1 MNNSAFLKLGLGLKV
16 IFFVALLGLSGC
28 AKEPS
33 YRVADGS
40 QMQLSELRGNWVLI
54 NYWADWC
61 RPCREEI
68 PELNI
73 LHQRQEGE
81 PIFVLGV
88 NFDYLDG
95 QELTDLIGEMGIE
108 FPVLVDDPQ
117 VLVNKMAVAPNDA
130 SIGGKIIS
138 HPINIDGM
146 PKRGPEKAPS
156 LGEHNAEILSAL
168 GFSPDQL
175 AQWYRDGVI

>member
-1 MNNSAFLKLGLGLKV
+1 LSVFVSNRLNNSAFLKLGLGLKV

-88 NFDYLDG
+88 NFDYLEG

-117 VLVNKMAVAPNDA
+117 VLVGYAAAEVLPMTV
-130 SIGGKIIS
+130 IIS
-138 HPINIDGM
+138 PQGEVH
-146 PKRGPEKAPS
+146 KVLVGPQTAETIEAS
-156 LGEHNAEILSAL
+156 L
-168 GFSPDQL
+168 
-175 AQWYRDGVI
+175 

>member
-1 MNNSAFLKLGLGLKV
+1 MSVFVSNRLNNSAFLKLGLGLKV

-88 NFDYLDG
+88 NFDYLEG

-117 VLVNKMAVAPNDA
+117 VLVGYAAAEVLPMTV
-130 SIGGKIIS
+130 IIS
-138 HPINIDGM
+138 PQGEVH
-146 PKRGPEKAPS
+146 KVLVGPQTAETIEAS
-156 LGEHNAEILSAL
+156 L
-168 GFSPDQL
+168 
-175 AQWYRDGVI
+175 

>member
-1 MNNSAFLKLGLGLKV
+1 MTNSAFLNLGLGLKA
-16 IFFVALLGLSGC
+16 IFLVVLLGLSGC
-28 AKEPS
+28 AKELS

-68 PELNI
+68 PELNM
-73 LHQRQEGE
+73 LHQRKNGE

-88 NFDYLDG
+88 NFDYLEG
-95 QELTDLIGEMGIE
+95 QELTDLITQMGIE

-117 VLVNKMAVAPNDA
+117 MIVGYEAAQVLPMTV
-130 SIGGKIIS
+130 IIS
-138 HPINIDGM
+138 PEGEVHNILI
-146 PKRGPEKAPS
+146 GPQTAESIEAS
-156 LGEHNAEILSAL
+156 L
-168 GFSPDQL
+168 
-175 AQWYRDGVI
+175 

>member
-1 MNNSAFLKLGLGLKV
+1 LTNSAFLNLGLGLKA
-16 IFFVALLGLSGC
+16 IFLVLLVGLSGC
-28 AKEPS
+28 AKESS

-68 PELNI
+68 PELNT
-73 LHQRQEGE
+73 LHQREEGQ

-88 NFDYLDG
+88 NFDYLEG
-95 QELTDLIGEMGIE
+95 QELTDLITEMGIE

-117 VLVNKMAVAPNDA
+117 VIVGYEAAQVLPMTV
-130 SIGGKIIS
+130 IIS
-138 HPINIDGM
+138 PAGEVHNVLV
-146 PKRGPEKAPS
+146 GPQTAETIEAS
-156 LGEHNAEILSAL
+156 L
-168 GFSPDQL
+168 
-175 AQWYRDGVI
+175 

>member
-1 MNNSAFLKLGLGLKV
+1 LRGLSRNFESSRLTNSAFPNLGLGLKA
-16 IFFVALLGLSGC
+16 IFILVLLGLSGC

-40 QMQLSELRGNWVLI
+40 QMQLSELRGNWILI

-68 PELNI
+68 PELNT
-73 LHQRQEGE
+73 LHQREEGQ

-88 NFDYLDG
+88 NFDYLEG
-95 QELTDLIGEMGIE
+95 QELTDLITEMGIE

-117 VLVNKMAVAPNDA
+117 GIVGYEAAQVLPMTV
-130 SIGGKIIS
+130 IIS
-138 HPINIDGM
+138 PAGEVHNVLI
-146 PKRGPEKAPS
+146 GPQTAETIEAS
-156 LGEHNAEILSAL
+156 L
-168 GFSPDQL
+168 
-175 AQWYRDGVI
+175 

>member
-1 MNNSAFLKLGLGLKV
+1 MSNRLNNSAFLKLGLGLKV

-88 NFDYLDG
+88 NFDYLEG

-117 VLVNKMAVAPNDA
+117 VLVGYAAAEVLPMTV
-130 SIGGKIIS
+130 IIS
-138 HPINIDGM
+138 PQGEVH
-146 PKRGPEKAPS
+146 KVLVGPQPAETIEAS
-156 LGEHNAEILSAL
+156 L
-168 GFSPDQL
+168 
-175 AQWYRDGVI
+175 

>member
-1 MNNSAFLKLGLGLKV
+1 LRGLSRNFESSRLTNSAFPNLGLGLKA
-16 IFFVALLGLSGC
+16 IFILVLLGLSGC

-40 QMQLSELRGNWVLI
+40 QMQLSELRGNWILI

-68 PELNI
+68 PELNT
-73 LHQRQEGE
+73 LHQREREEGQ

-88 NFDYLDG
+88 NFDYLGG
-95 QELTDLIGEMGIE
+95 QELTDLITEMGIE

-117 VLVNKMAVAPNDA
+117 GIVGYEAAQVLPMTV
-130 SIGGKIIS
+130 IIS
-138 HPINIDGM
+138 PAGEVHNVLI
-146 PKRGPEKAPS
+146 GPQTAETIEAS
-156 LGEHNAEILSAL
+156 L
-168 GFSPDQL
+168 
-175 AQWYRDGVI
+175 

>member
-1 MNNSAFLKLGLGLKV
+1 MSNRLNNSAFLKLGLGLKV

-88 NFDYLDG
+88 NFDYLEG

-117 VLVNKMAVAPNDA
+117 VLVGYAAAEVLPMTV
-130 SIGGKIIS
+130 IIS
-138 HPINIDGM
+138 PQGEVH
-146 PKRGPEKAPS
+146 KVLVGPQTAETIKAS
-156 LGEHNAEILSAL
+156 L
-168 GFSPDQL
+168 
-175 AQWYRDGVI
+175 

>member
-88 NFDYLDG
+88 NFDYLEG

-117 VLVNKMAVAPNDA
+117 VLVGYAAAEVLPMTV
-130 SIGGKIIS
+130 IIS
-138 HPINIDGM
+138 PQGEVH
-146 PKRGPEKAPS
+146 KVLVGPQTAETIEAS
-156 LGEHNAEILSAL
+156 L
-168 GFSPDQL
+168 
-175 AQWYRDGVI
+175 

>member
-88 NFDYLDG
+88 NFDYLEG

-117 VLVNKMAVAPNDA
+117 VLVGYAAAEVLPMTV
-130 SIGGKIIS
+130 IIS
-138 HPINIDGM
+138 PQGEVH
-146 PKRGPEKAPS
+146 KVLVGPQT
-156 LGEHNAEILSAL
+156 AETIEA
-168 GFSPDQL
+168 SP
-175 AQWYRDGVI
+175 

>member
-1 MNNSAFLKLGLGLKV
+1 LTNSAFPNLGLGLKA
-16 IFFVALLGLSGC
+16 IFILVLLGLSGC

-40 QMQLSELRGNWVLI
+40 QMQLSELRGNWILI

-68 PELNI
+68 PELNT
-73 LHQRQEGE
+73 LHQREREEGQ

-88 NFDYLDG
+88 NFDYLGG
-95 QELTDLIGEMGIE
+95 QELTDLITEMGIE

-117 VLVNKMAVAPNDA
+117 GIVGYEAAQVLPMTVIISPAGEVHNVLVGPQTAETIEA
-130 SIGGKIIS
+130 S
-138 HPINIDGM
+138 
-146 PKRGPEKAPS
+146 
-156 LGEHNAEILSAL
+156 L
-168 GFSPDQL
+168 
-175 AQWYRDGVI
+175 

>member
-88 NFDYLDG
+88 NFDYLEG

-117 VLVNKMAVAPNDA
+117 VLVGYAAAEVLPMTVIIPPQGEVHKVLVGPQTAETIEA
-130 SIGGKIIS
+130 S
-138 HPINIDGM
+138 
-146 PKRGPEKAPS
+146 
-156 LGEHNAEILSAL
+156 L
-168 GFSPDQL
+168 
-175 AQWYRDGVI
+175 

>member
-1 MNNSAFLKLGLGLKV
+1 MSNRLNNSAFLKLGLGLKV

-88 NFDYLDG
+88 NFDYLEG

-117 VLVNKMAVAPNDA
+117 VLVGYAAAEVLPMTV
-130 SIGGKIIS
+130 IIS
-138 HPINIDGM
+138 PQGEVH
-146 PKRGPEKAPS
+146 KVLVGPQTAETIEAS
-156 LGEHNAEILSAL
+156 L
-168 GFSPDQL
+168 
-175 AQWYRDGVI
+175 

>member
-1 MNNSAFLKLGLGLKV
+1 MTNSAFLNLGLGLKA
-16 IFFVALLGLSGC
+16 IFLVLLVGLSGC
-28 AKEPS
+28 AKESS

-68 PELNI
+68 PELNT
-73 LHQRQEGE
+73 LHQREEGQ

-88 NFDYLDG
+88 NFDYLEG
-95 QELTDLIGEMGIE
+95 QELTDLITEMGIE

-117 VLVNKMAVAPNDA
+117 LIVGYEAAQVLPMTVIISPAGAVHNVLVGPQTAETIEA
-130 SIGGKIIS
+130 S
-138 HPINIDGM
+138 
-146 PKRGPEKAPS
+146 
-156 LGEHNAEILSAL
+156 L
-168 GFSPDQL
+168 
-175 AQWYRDGVI
+175 

>member
-1 MNNSAFLKLGLGLKV
+1 LTNSAFPNLGLGLKA
-16 IFFVALLGLSGC
+16 IFILVLLGLSGC

-40 QMQLSELRGNWVLI
+40 QMQLSELRGNWILI

-68 PELNI
+68 PELNT
-73 LHQRQEGE
+73 LHQREREEGQ

-88 NFDYLDG
+88 NFDYLGG
-95 QELTDLIGEMGIE
+95 QELTDLITEMGIE

-117 VLVNKMAVAPNDA
+117 GIVGYEAAQVLPMTV
-130 SIGGKIIS
+130 IIS
-138 HPINIDGM
+138 PAGEVHNVLI
-146 PKRGPEKAPS
+146 GPQTAETIEAS
-156 LGEHNAEILSAL
+156 L
-168 GFSPDQL
+168 
-175 AQWYRDGVI
+175 

>member
-1 MNNSAFLKLGLGLKV
+1 MRGLSCNFESSRLTNSAFLNLGLGLKA
-16 IFFVALLGLSGC
+16 IFLVVLLGLSGC
-28 AKEPS
+28 AKEFS

-68 PELNI
+68 PELNM
-73 LHQRQEGE
+73 LHQRENGE

-88 NFDYLDG
+88 NFDYLEG
-95 QELTDLIGEMGIE
+95 QELTDLITQMGIE

-117 VLVNKMAVAPNDA
+117 MIVGYEAAQVLPMTV
-130 SIGGKIIS
+130 IIS
-138 HPINIDGM
+138 PEGEVHNILI
-146 PKRGPEKAPS
+146 GPQTAESIEAS
-156 LGEHNAEILSAL
+156 L
-168 GFSPDQL
+168 
-175 AQWYRDGVI
+175 

>member
-1 MNNSAFLKLGLGLKV
+1 VSDRLNNSAFLKLGLGLKV

-88 NFDYLDG
+88 NFDYLEG

-117 VLVNKMAVAPNDA
+117 VLVGYAAAEVLPMTV
-130 SIGGKIIS
+130 IIS
-138 HPINIDGM
+138 PQGEVH
-146 PKRGPEKAPS
+146 KVLVGPQTAETIEAS
-156 LGEHNAEILSAL
+156 L
-168 GFSPDQL
+168 
-175 AQWYRDGVI
+175 

>member
-1 MNNSAFLKLGLGLKV
+1 MSNRLNNSAFLKLGLGLKV
-16 IFFVALLGLSGC
+16 IFFVALLELSGC

-88 NFDYLDG
+88 NFDYFEG

-117 VLVNKMAVAPNDA
+117 VLVGYAAAEVLPMTV
-130 SIGGKIIS
+130 IIS
-138 HPINIDGM
+138 PQGEVH
-146 PKRGPEKAPS
+146 KVLVGPQTAETIEAS
-156 LGEHNAEILSAL
+156 L
-168 GFSPDQL
+168 
-175 AQWYRDGVI
+175 

>member
-1 MNNSAFLKLGLGLKV
+1 LNNSAFLKLGLGLKV

-88 NFDYLDG
+88 NFDYLEG

-117 VLVNKMAVAPNDA
+117 VLVGYAAAEVLPMTV
-130 SIGGKIIS
+130 IIS
-138 HPINIDGM
+138 PQGEVH
-146 PKRGPEKAPS
+146 KVLVGPQTAETIEAS
-156 LGEHNAEILSAL
+156 L
-168 GFSPDQL
+168 
-175 AQWYRDGVI
+175 

>member
-1 MNNSAFLKLGLGLKV
+1 LRGLSRNFESSRLTNSAFPNLGLGLKA
-16 IFFVALLGLSGC
+16 IFILVLLGLSGC

-40 QMQLSELRGNWVLI
+40 QMQLSELRGNWILI

-68 PELNI
+68 PELNT
-73 LHQRQEGE
+73 LHQREREEGQ

-88 NFDYLDG
+88 NFDYLEG
-95 QELTDLIGEMGIE
+95 QELTDLITEMGIE

-117 VLVNKMAVAPNDA
+117 GIVGYEAAQVLPMTV
-130 SIGGKIIS
+130 IIS
-138 HPINIDGM
+138 PAGEVHNVLI
-146 PKRGPEKAPS
+146 GPQTAETIEAS
-156 LGEHNAEILSAL
+156 L
-168 GFSPDQL
+168 
-175 AQWYRDGVI
+175 

>member
-1 MNNSAFLKLGLGLKV
+1 MTNSAFPNLGLGLKA
-16 IFFVALLGLSGC
+16 IFILVLLGLSGC

-40 QMQLSELRGNWVLI
+40 QMQLSELRGNWILI

-68 PELNI
+68 PELNT
-73 LHQRQEGE
+73 LHQREREEGQ

-88 NFDYLDG
+88 NFDYLGG
-95 QELTDLIGEMGIE
+95 QELTDLITEMGIE

-117 VLVNKMAVAPNDA
+117 GIVGYEAAQVLPMTV
-130 SIGGKIIS
+130 IIS
-138 HPINIDGM
+138 PAGEVHNVLI
-146 PKRGPEKAPS
+146 GPQTAETIEAS
-156 LGEHNAEILSAL
+156 L
-168 GFSPDQL
+168 
-175 AQWYRDGVI
+175 

>member
-1 MNNSAFLKLGLGLKV
+1 MSNRLNNSAFLKLGLGLKV
-16 IFFVALLGLSGC
+16 IFFVALLELSGC

-88 NFDYLDG
+88 NFDYLEG

-117 VLVNKMAVAPNDA
+117 VLVGYAAAEVLPMTV
-130 SIGGKIIS
+130 IIS
-138 HPINIDGM
+138 PQGEVH
-146 PKRGPEKAPS
+146 KVLVGPQTAETIEAS
-156 LGEHNAEILSAL
+156 L
-168 GFSPDQL
+168 
-175 AQWYRDGVI
+175 